1 MKDKTVAI
9 VGGSSGIGLGVAQQV
24 VAAGGRVFIG
34 GRDAQ
39 RLERALAQLGP
50 AAGGHRVDSA
60 DDASVAAFF
69 AAAPAIDHLF
79 TPGASYALGRF
90 TELDEATAR
99 SPMDHKFW
107 GQYRVVRHA
116 LPKLSAQGSVVL
128 MAGALGAR
136 VGLTGAAYA
145 ACNCAIEGLG
155 RALARELAPR
165 RFNTVSPGTI
175 DSELWRARPAALL
188 ADAQGELQAFALG
201 VRLTL
206 RDAMALR
213 DAAAA
218 GFGLARLPRWLV
230 AAQLA
235 DGTLEEVLPQ
245 QASAAS
251 ALPIHVIW
259 PHQGALATRQR
270 VVVDHLLARFV
281 PVAPWER

>member
-9 VGGSSGIGLGVAQQV
+9 VGGSSGIGLGVAKQV

-34 GRDAQ
+34 GRDAP

-79 TPGASYALGRF
+79 TPGASYVLGRF

-116 LPKLSAQGSVVL
+116 LPRLSAQGSVVL

-175 DSELWRARPAALL
+175 DSELWRARPAALRE
-188 ADAQGELQAFALG
+188 AAFESFAQGAPLG
-201 VRLTL
+201 RV
-206 RDAMALR
+206 
-213 DAAAA
+213 
-218 GFGLARLPRWLV
+218 
-230 AAQLA
+230 
-235 DGTLEEVLPQ
+235 GTVEEV
-245 QASAAS
+245 
-251 ALPIHVIW
+251 
-259 PHQGALATRQR
+259 
-270 VVVDHLLARFV
+270 VDAVLFLMGNSFMTGSTLYV
-281 PVAPWER
+281 DGGYVT